1 MDAFLQY
8 HWPGNVREL
17 ESAITRATILA
28 RAERRELIQLKDLPE
43 QVAVALKGQV
53 DLEDQIIELLRVK
66 KFSRSS
72 ISETAEELG
81 GLNRGTVAE
90 YLRGLSFKYF
100 FENLWDMEKTVRAIS
115 KSNEEDTNEKVR
127 KKLAEYLSNVIEG
140 IARGSE
146 FDEVKPSLRPKYKNL
161 PHRYHTILDEVVRS
175 YLASKWYPS

>member
-1 MDAFLQY
+1 
-8 HWPGNVREL
+8 
-17 ESAITRATILA
+17 
-28 RAERRELIQLKDLPE
+28 
-43 QVAVALKGQV
+43 
-53 DLEDQIIELLRVK
+53 LEDQIIELLRVK

-115 KSNEEDTNEKVR
+115 KSNKEDTNEKVR
-127 KKLAEYLSNVIEG
+127 KKLAEYLSNVIED

-146 FDEVKPSLRPKYKNL
+146 FDEVKASLRPKYKNL

-175 YLASKWYPS
+175 YLANKWTPS